1 MTPHAT
7 DSLGLDIMEKDRKT
21 SENDTFVL
29 ITYGFV
35 LFLTQFHQ
43 KQTKNDQKDP
53 KSCSNVT
60 DLTQRMANNV
70 GDLLLDSGQQTG
82 DTPRY

>member
-7 DSLGLDIMEKDRKT
+7 DSLGRDIMEKDRKT
-21 SENDTFVL
+21 SENDTFAL
-29 ITYGFV
+29 FCYGFV
-35 LFLTQFHQ
+35 LFLSQFHQ
-43 KQTKNDQKDP
+43 KWSKNDQIDP
-53 KSCSNVT
+53 KSCPNVT

-70 GDLLLDSGQQTG
+70 GDLLPDSGQQTD